1 MKKTLKTIINTSL
14 LMLFV
19 SDSYG
24 LVYNLGHVL
33 TRTGVSYDP
42 GLVILDNTTHPG
54 QQFNGIDDTFEGSVT
69 FNFTITFNTYPTGG
83 SYGAF
88 TIERGTNSIPIA
100 IGKSWTSSNWN
111 GFRGANAPI
120 ILTFGANPVVEGQSQ
135 AFAMTIDYNAGAL
148 DTGTLIIIGDSNV
161 YDIGT
166 GDYSFNSIRFRSGLT
181 NTIASF
187 TNMSVEIVPEPATY
201 ALLSGALALV
211 FVALRRRIYAQKIS

>member
-1 MKKTLKTIINTSL
+1 MKTTLKTIINTSL
-14 LMLFV
+14 LMLLV
-19 SDSYG
+19 SHSYG
-24 LVYNLGHVL
+24 IVYNLTDVNNRAGI
-33 TRTGVSYDP
+33 SYDP
-42 GLVILDNTTHPG
+42 GLILLDNTTPG
-54 QQFNGIDDTFEGSVT
+54 FNGIDNTFDGRIT
-69 FNFTITFNTYPTGG
+69 FKFTITFNTYPSGG
-83 SYGAF
+83 AYAAY
-88 TIERGTNSIPIA
+88 TLEKGTNSIPIA
-100 IGKSWTSSNWN
+100 IGNSWESTNWN
-111 GFRGANAPI
+111 GFRGAIAPT

-135 AFAMTIDYNAGAL
+135 AFAMTIDYNAGAH

>member
-120 ILTFGANPVVEGQSQ
+120 VLTFGANRVIEDQSQ
-135 AFAMTIDYNAGAL
+135 AFTMRIDYNAGAV
-148 DTGTLIIIGDSNV
+148 DSGTLIMAGDSNV
-161 YDIGT
+161 YDIGDY
-166 GDYSFNSIRFRSGLT
+166 DYSFDSIRLRNGLS
-181 NTIASF
+181 NTVTSF
-187 TNMSVEIVPEPATY
+187 TGMSVEVIPEPATY
-201 ALLSGALALV
+201 ALIFGALALV
-211 FVALRRRIYAQKIS
+211 FVPLRRRFKA

>member
-42 GLVILDNTTHPG
+42 GLVILDNTTHLG
-54 QQFNGIDDTFEGSVT
+54 FNGIDDTFDGSVT

-120 ILTFGANPVVEGQSQ
+120 VLTFGANRVIEDQSQ
-135 AFAMTIDYNAGAL
+135 AFTMRIDYNAGAV
-148 DTGTLIIIGDSNV
+148 DSGTLIMAGDSNV
-161 YDIGT
+161 YDIGDY
-166 GDYSFNSIRFRSGLT
+166 DYSFDSIRLRNGLS
-181 NTIASF
+181 NTVTSF
-187 TNMSVEIVPEPATY
+187 TSMSVEVIPEPATY
-201 ALLSGALALV
+201 ALIFGALALV
-211 FVALRRRIYAQKIS
+211 FVPLRRRFKA